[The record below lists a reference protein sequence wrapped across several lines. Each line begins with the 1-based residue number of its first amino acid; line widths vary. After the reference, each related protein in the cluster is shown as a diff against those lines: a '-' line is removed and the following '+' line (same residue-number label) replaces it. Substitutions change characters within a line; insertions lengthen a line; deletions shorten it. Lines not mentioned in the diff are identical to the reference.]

1 MSLQPITYNNNR
13 YTKNAAGN
21 WTISATSSV
30 FVPPINLTHNH
41 NEDIVVSAQLHSD
54 GMLIHVGDSYLI
66 SQQTLNDI
74 SASSNP
80 HYDFLNNGSV
90 TIKNKTTQVGQTIPI
105 IKVDIE
111 KLGDIASKRN
121 QIGVF
126 AGVANVEYSYQTP
139 MVDGVPKGI
148 IDQLNYTLVQE
159 DERPSDKFSI
169 WDLGLEADYSVEA
182 LKIETAQG
190 DKILD
195 KTKLKKFLAGISDR
209 LALLRKDFNMIKSI
223 YYNGLQPTTN
233 ARTMDY
239 DKQAQ
244 TEDQDELED
253 KQSKQVIFKQS
264 QITSVESTPV
274 SQAATTSDT
283 TTTPPVQNETT
294 PTLVKPQGPKGS
306 NITTPPVNPRLGG
319 VNPKGNYNLAPTIN
333 KK

>member
-1 MSLQPITYNNNR
+1 MSLQPITYNNTR
-13 YTKNAAGN
+13 YTQNAAGN

-30 FVPPINLTHNH
+30 FVPPINLINNR

-239 DKQAQ
+239 NKQAQ

-274 SQAATTSDT
+274 SQAATTPDTNTSASVQTGTPT
-283 TTTPPVQNETT
+283 TTT
-294 PTLVKPQGPKGS
+294 GPKGS
-306 NITTPPVNPRLGG
+306 NISTPPVNPRLGG
-319 VNPKGNYNLAPTIN
+319 VNAKGNYNSAPMN